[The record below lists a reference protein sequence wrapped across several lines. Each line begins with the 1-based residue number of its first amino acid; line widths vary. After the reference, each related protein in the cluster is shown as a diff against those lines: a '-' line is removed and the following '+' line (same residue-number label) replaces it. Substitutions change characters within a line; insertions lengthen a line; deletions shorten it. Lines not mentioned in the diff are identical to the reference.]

1 MKKKCYDFRPDVLN
15 VVLTAIFS
23 VFTAVLMFF
32 SINYEEGYIVASS
45 VSKRGFLFTPAGC
58 LIVLCCITIL
68 VLAIQSLRNQTLFPY
83 ILVPVSVAGILFALR
98 SVLIQGDI
106 SLFLELS
113 GTHLFIALIRSLLG
127 ILVIILLLLLVTNVI
142 LDKRY
147 LMLALVVSIGWYF
160 GTEGFMFYEE
170 WNGHYFIYDRSQ
182 TAVLFSQISYYFSV
196 MFFTFNIKPVTQ
208 GNGYITNRSG
218 E

>member
-1 MKKKCYDFRPDVLN
+1 MKKKCYDFRPDALN
-15 VVLTAIFS
+15 VILTAIFS

-32 SINYEEGYIVASS
+32 SINFEGGFIVSSS

-58 LIVLCCITIL
+58 LIVLCCMAIL
-68 VLAIQSLRNQTLFPY
+68 VLALQSIRNQKLFPY
-83 ILVPVSVAGILFALR
+83 MLVPVSVAGILFALR

-113 GTHLFIALIRSLLG
+113 GTNLLIAFIRSLLG
-127 ILVIILLLLLVTNVI
+127 ILVVILLLLLVTNVV

-147 LMLALVVSIGWYF
+147 LMIALVVSIGWYF
-160 GTEGFMFYEE
+160 GTEGFMFYKG
-170 WNGHYFIYDRSQ
+170 WNGHYYIYDRSQ

-208 GNGYITNRSG
+208 GSGYITNSSN